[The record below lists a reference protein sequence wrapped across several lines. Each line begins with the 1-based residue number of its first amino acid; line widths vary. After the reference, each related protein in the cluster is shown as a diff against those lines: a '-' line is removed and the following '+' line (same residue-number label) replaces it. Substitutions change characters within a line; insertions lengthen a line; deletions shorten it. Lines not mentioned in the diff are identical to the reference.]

1 MPFGTFLLI
10 PRIHSPA
17 DHYKGIAFRLMEIGY
32 CPRRRSLFF
41 NLVLEMVSLF
51 NILFD
56 RNVQNSMLTL
66 CVVPVIAVFTKWDG
80 QIIKSYGKLRGP
92 PNNMSI
98 SRARQGAARHAEDEF
113 NQHYLPVISAPAV
126 PYPPAS
132 FVLIGSEWCFVPD
145 NVLSSKS
152 FESDMHKPET
162 RCEEL
167 STKTAAALGNNE
179 LQKLFV
185 SVQLNNI
192 QLCVEYALK

>member
-1 MPFGTFLLI
+1 LSKAEESFFQLGTGNGQLI
-10 PRIHSPA
+10 QI
-17 DHYKGIAFRLMEIGY
+17 FRLIG
-32 CPRRRSLFF
+32 
-41 NLVLEMVSLF
+41 
-51 NILFD
+51 
-56 RNVQNSMLTL
+56 NVQNLMLTL

-92 PNNMSI
+92 PNNLSI

-132 FVLIGSEWCFVPD
+132 FVLIGSEWCLAAD
-145 NVLSSKS
+145 NVLNSKYI
-152 FESDMHKPET
+152 ESDMHKPDAK
-162 RCEEL
+162 CEEL
-167 STKTAAALGNNE
+167 STKTVAALGNKE

-192 QLCVEYALK
+192 QLCVKYAIK